1 MMKQK
6 FNELSIKEKLGFV
19 TAALAFAFGWL
30 ITIVAAF
37 VPILLSEQGVLFILG
52 EGMIYCGSFI
62 GISMYF
68 RSEQHQLKTEL
79 KSYFNK
85 QERLL
90 VERNKLRNG
99 IPIDD
104 IPDKEDDNE

>member
-1 MMKQK
+1 MKQK
-6 FNELSIKEKLGFV
+6 FNELSIKEKLGFI

-79 KSYFNK
+79 KRYFNK

-90 VERNKLRNG
+90 DERNKLRDG
-99 IPIDD
+99 LDVD
-104 IPDKEDDNE
+104 EIPDKEGDDE

>member
-1 MMKQK
+1 MKTNWK
-6 FNELSIKEKLGFV
+6 DLNIKDKLGFV
-19 TAALAFAFGWL
+19 TAAAAFAFGWL
-30 ITIVAAF
+30 ITIIAAF

-79 KSYFNK
+79 KRYFNK
-85 QERLL
+85 KERLL
-90 VERNKLRNG
+90 IERDNIRNG
-99 IPIDD
+99 IDEGE
-104 IPDKEDDNE
+104 IPDEDDE

>member
-1 MMKQK
+1 MKQK
-6 FNELSIKEKLGFV
+6 FNELSVKEKLGFI

-85 QERLL
+85 QERLQE
-90 VERNKLRNG
+90 ERLKIRQG
-99 IPIDD
+99 IDIGELPDVDD
-104 IPDKEDDNE
+104 DE

>member
-1 MMKQK
+1 MKQK
-6 FNELSIKEKLGFV
+6 FNELSIKEKLGFI

-79 KSYFNK
+79 KRYFNK

-90 VERNKLRNG
+90 DERNKLRAG
-99 IPIDD
+99 LPVDD
-104 IPDKEDDNE
+104 IPDDKEGDDE

>member
-1 MMKQK
+1 MKQK
-6 FNELSIKEKLGFV
+6 FSELSIKEKLGFI

-68 RSEQHQLKTEL
+68 RSEQHQLKREL
-79 KSYFNK
+79 KRYFNNK
-85 QERLL
+85 ERLL
-90 VERNKLRNG
+90 EERTNIRNG
-99 IPIDD
+99 VDTGEIPN
-104 IPDKEDDNE
+104 EDDDV

>member
-1 MMKQK
+1 MKQK
-6 FNELSIKEKLGFV
+6 FNELSIKEKLGFI

-68 RSEQHQLKTEL
+68 RSEQHQLKTDL
-79 KSYFNK
+79 KRYFNK

-90 VERNKLRNG
+90 DERNKLRTG
-99 IPIDD
+99 LPVDE
-104 IPDKEDDNE
+104 IPDDKEGDDE

>member
-1 MMKQK
+1 MKQK
-6 FNELSIKEKLGFV
+6 FNELSIKEKLGFI

-79 KSYFNK
+79 KRYFNK

-90 VERNKLRNG
+90 DERNKLRDG
-99 IPIDD
+99 IDVD
-104 IPDKEDDNE
+104 EIPDDKEGDDE